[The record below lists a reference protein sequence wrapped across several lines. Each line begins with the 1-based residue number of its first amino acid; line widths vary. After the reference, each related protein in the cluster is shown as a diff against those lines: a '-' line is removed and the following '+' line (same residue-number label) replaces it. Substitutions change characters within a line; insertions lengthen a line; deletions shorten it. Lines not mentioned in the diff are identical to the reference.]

1 MWEEVLELA
10 GSKWGLLGLGAVLLF
25 SGGGRKVVRRA
36 AKGVVKAGLTV
47 SDAARELVAEIK
59 EQGSDLIAEV
69 EAERKESL
77 QEAKSTAKTDSN
89 SEKKT
94 KKNSD

>member
-1 MWEEVLELA
+1 MWEEVLELM

-47 SDAARELVAEIK
+47 SDAAREFVAEVK

-77 QEAKSTAKTDSN
+77 QDAKPAAKSEN
-89 SEKKT
+89 HSEKKA
-94 KKNSD
+94 KKAAE